1 MIDEIKAKTNSSLR
15 LICETLQLPRSSYY
29 HAAEPTK
36 TALGHQSLGELIE
49 EIFKRHRR
57 RYGHRRIWEELRDE
71 GKICAPVRVRR
82 IMQERGLKAIQ
93 PKSFAPTT
101 SDDRADKPSP
111 NLLSERGLPSAPK
124 RGPGTSPTFPAATVG
139 SA

>member
-57 RYGHRRIWEELRDE
+57 RYGHRRIWEELRK
-71 GKICAPVRVRR
+71 GVQKSVAPHIPTFVGMSLSVTVRSGHPHGCGATARTPFPGG
-82 IMQERGLKAIQ
+82 RGV
-93 PKSFAPTT
+93 PT
-101 SDDRADKPSP
+101 
-111 NLLSERGLPSAPK
+111 LRGLPADLLVL
-124 RGPGTSPTFPAATVG
+124 R
-139 SA
+139 